1 MIQYFFHAAIIKV
14 HSLKKRESI
23 SHKGEPLIANLQ
35 NKYFDR

>member
-14 HSLKKRESI
+14 HSLKRESI